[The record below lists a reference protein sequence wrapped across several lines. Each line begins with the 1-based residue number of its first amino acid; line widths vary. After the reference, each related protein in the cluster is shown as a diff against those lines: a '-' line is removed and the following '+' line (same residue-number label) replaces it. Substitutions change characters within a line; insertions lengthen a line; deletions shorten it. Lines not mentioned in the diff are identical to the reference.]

1 MNELNELTVLNTRSE
16 QKALKEPAG
25 RDTDA
30 VVHEARLYVAAS
42 ITVVVNGTPE
52 TTVAPTLQAWID
64 ALSARGVLPAA
75 LATAVNGHFVPR
87 NLRAQQPLAEGDTIL
102 TFQPIQGG

>member
-16 QKALKEPAG
+16 PKVRSG
-25 RDTDA
+25 SDA
-30 VVHEARLYVAAS
+30 DAAFHEVLSVVAAS

-52 TTVAPTLQAWID
+52 MTQATTLQAWID
-64 ALSARGVLPAA
+64 ALDGRGVLPAA

-87 NLRAQQPLAEGDTIL
+87 SLRAQQPLAEGDTIL

>member
-1 MNELNELTVLNTRSE
+1 MNELNAMNGLKARSGSDADAAVHD
-16 QKALKEPAG
+16 ALL
-25 RDTDA
+25 
-30 VVHEARLYVAAS
+30 VVAAS

-52 TTVAPTLQAWID
+52 TTVAPTLQAWVD
-64 ALSARGVLPAA
+64 ALDARGVLPAA

-87 NLRAQQPLAEGDTIL
+87 GLRAQQPLAEGDTIL